1 MFVEN
6 VSVLNLHWN
15 THKITMM
22 LKKNLLLLVFA
33 FTSLFAAAQPSKDE
47 LQKQQQ
53 QLQKEIADLNRTLS
67 SIQKNRKSSL
77 AELTAVRRK
86 IQAREA
92 MMNNI
97 SRDLRRL
104 DDEIYTI
111 NLDIYRYGNELT
123 QLKKQY
129 AQSLVF
135 AYKNRSNYDYLNF
148 IFSANSFNDAIKRV
162 RYLKSYRKQRE
173 TQVSTI
179 VKTQQVLDQKRVAF
193 ESSKKE
199 KNLAL
204 QEQTKTLQELENDR
218 KEKDRVV
225 AGLKGQENDIAGQI
239 KKKDKERRELAS
251 AINTIIKREIAA
263 AKKREEEERKRLAAA
278 NAGANKPATNNTT
291 SKPNVSVTPGNTDVG
306 NGGVTTSGRSG
317 TIEKFDSP
325 TEEQSLAFE
334 ANRGRLPW
342 PVDAGFVA
350 LDFGSYEVPGSKLK
364 GISDGID
371 ISLPVGSSVKSIADG
386 EIASVFDMGG
396 EQAVLVRHGKYFTT
410 YSHLSS
416 VNVSKG
422 QKVRSGTVLGRAAAD
437 EAGNGLVTFMVT
449 NEKGVHQ
456 DPEKW
461 LKRR

>member
-1 MFVEN
+1 
-6 VSVLNLHWN
+6 
-15 THKITMM
+15 M
-22 LKKNLLLLVFA
+22 LKKSLLLLVFA
-33 FTSLFAAAQPSKDE
+33 ITTFFATAQQSKDE

-53 QLQKEIADLNRTLS
+53 QLQKEIADLNRTLAN
-67 SIQKNRKSSL
+67 IQKNKKTSL

-86 IQAREA
+86 VQAREA

-111 NLDIYRYGNELT
+111 NLDIYRYGNELNA
-123 QLKKQY
+123 LKKQY

-148 IFSANSFNDAIKRV
+148 IFSANSFNDAIKRI

-179 VKTQQVLDQKRVAF
+179 MKTQQVLDQKKLAF

-218 KEKDRVV
+218 KQKDRVV
-225 AGLKGQENDIAGQI
+225 AGLKGQEKDLAGQI
-239 KKKDKERRELAS
+239 RKKDKERRDLAS
-251 AINTIIKREIAA
+251 AINAIIKREIAA
-263 AKKREEEERKRLAAA
+263 AKKREDEERKRIAAA
-278 NAGANKPATNNTT
+278 NASANKPATNNNAA
-291 SKPNVSVTPGNTDVG
+291 SKPNVSITPGNTDVS
-306 NGGVTTSGRSG
+306 GGVTTSERSG
-317 TIEKFDSP
+317 TIEKFESP

-334 ANRGRLPW
+334 SNRGRLPW

-364 GISDGID
+364 GISDGLD

-386 EIASVFDMGG
+386 EVASVFDMGG
-396 EQAVLVRHGKYFTT
+396 EQAVLIRHGKYFTT

-437 EAGNGLVTFMVT
+437 ETGTGLVTFMVT
-449 NEKGVHQ
+449 NERGIHQ

>member
-1 MFVEN
+1 
-6 VSVLNLHWN
+6 
-15 THKITMM
+15 MM
-22 LKKNLLLLVFA
+22 LKKNLLLLIFA
-33 FTSLFAAAQPSKDE
+33 ITTLVAAAQPSKDE

-53 QLQKEIADLNRTLS
+53 QLQKEIAELNKTLS
-67 SIQKNRKSSL
+67 GIQKNRKSSL

-111 NLDIYRYGNELT
+111 NLDIFRYGNELAV
-123 QLKKQY
+123 LKKQY

-162 RYLKSYRKQRE
+162 RYLKSYRQQRE

-179 VKTQQVLDQKRVAF
+179 MKTQQVLDQKRFAF
-193 ESSKKE
+193 ENSKKE
-199 KNLAL
+199 KNMAL

-225 AGLKGQENDIAGQI
+225 AGLKGQEKNVASEI
-239 KKKDKERRELAS
+239 KKKDRERRELAS
-251 AINTIIKREIAA
+251 AVNAIIKREMAA
-263 AKKREEEERKRLAAA
+263 AKKREEEERKRIAAA
-278 NAGANKPATNNTT
+278 NAGANKPATNNNNA
-291 SKPNVSVTPGNTDVG
+291 SKPTITPGNTDVS
-306 NGGVTTSGRSG
+306 GGVTTSGRSG

-334 ANRGRLPW
+334 SNRGRLPW

-371 ISLPVGSSVKSIADG
+371 ISLPVGSAVKSVADG
-386 EIASVFDMGG
+386 EVSSVFDLGG

-416 VNVSKG
+416 VNVSRG

-437 EAGNGLVTFMVT
+437 EAGNGLLTFMVT
-449 NEKGVHQ
+449 NERNVHQ

>member
-1 MFVEN
+1 
-6 VSVLNLHWN
+6 
-15 THKITMM
+15 MM
-22 LKKNLLLLVFA
+22 LKKNLLLLVFSI
-33 FTSLFAAAQPSKDE
+33 TSLFAVAQPSKDE

-53 QLQKEIADLNRTLS
+53 QLQKEIAELNRTLS
-67 SIQKNRKSSL
+67 GIQKNRKSSL

-111 NLDIYRYGNELT
+111 NLDIFRYGNELAV
-123 QLKKQY
+123 LKKQY

-162 RYLKSYRKQRE
+162 RYLKSYRQQRE

-179 VKTQQVLDQKRVAF
+179 MKTQQVLDQKRFAF

-225 AGLKGQENDIAGQI
+225 AGLKGQEKNVASEI
-239 KKKDKERRELAS
+239 KKKDRERRELAS
-251 AINTIIKREIAA
+251 AINAIIKREIAA
-263 AKKREEEERKRLAAA
+263 AKKREEEERKRIAAA
-278 NAGANKPATNNTT
+278 NAGANKQATNNTPA
-291 SKPNVSVTPGNTDVG
+291 KPNVGVTPGNTNVS
-306 NGGVTTSGRSG
+306 GGVTTSGRSG

-386 EIASVFDMGG
+386 EVASVFDMGG
-396 EQAVLVRHGKYFTT
+396 EQAVLIRHGKYFTT

-416 VNVSKG
+416 VNVSRG

-437 EAGNGLVTFMVT
+437 EAGTGLVTFMVT

-456 DPEKW
+456 DPERW

>member
-1 MFVEN
+1 
-6 VSVLNLHWN
+6 
-15 THKITMM
+15 MM
-22 LKKNLLLLVFA
+22 LKKNILLLVFA
-33 FTSLFAAAQPSKDE
+33 ITTLVAAAQPSKDE

-53 QLQKEIADLNRTLS
+53 QLQKEIAELNKTLS
-67 SIQKNRKSSL
+67 GIQKNRKSSL

-111 NLDIYRYGNELT
+111 NLDIFRYGNELAV
-123 QLKKQY
+123 LKKQY

-162 RYLKSYRKQRE
+162 RYLKSYRQQRE

-179 VKTQQVLDQKRVAF
+179 MKTQQVLDQKRFAF
-193 ESSKKE
+193 ENSKKE
-199 KNLAL
+199 KNMAL

-225 AGLKGQENDIAGQI
+225 AGLKGQEKNVASEI
-239 KKKDKERRELAS
+239 KKKDRERRELAS
-251 AINTIIKREIAA
+251 AVNAIIKREMAA
-263 AKKREEEERKRLAAA
+263 AKKREEEERKRIAAA
-278 NAGANKPATNNTT
+278 NAGANKPATNNNNA
-291 SKPNVSVTPGNTDVG
+291 SKPTITPGNTDVS
-306 NGGVTTSGRSG
+306 GGVTTSGRSG

-334 ANRGRLPW
+334 SNRGRLPW

-371 ISLPVGSSVKSIADG
+371 ISLPVGSAVKSVADG
-386 EIASVFDMGG
+386 EVSSVFDLGG

-416 VNVSKG
+416 VNVSRG

-437 EAGNGLVTFMVT
+437 EAGNGLLTFMVT
-449 NEKGVHQ
+449 NERNVHQ